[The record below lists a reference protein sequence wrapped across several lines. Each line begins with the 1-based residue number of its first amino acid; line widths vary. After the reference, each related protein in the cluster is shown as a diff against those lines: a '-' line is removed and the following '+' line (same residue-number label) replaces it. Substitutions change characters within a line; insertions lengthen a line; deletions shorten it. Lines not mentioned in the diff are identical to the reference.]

1 MSYCPFVTLDD
12 FPNPTHSEAYGH
24 AFIEVAQ
31 RVVAAPGDT
40 EAQRLLGLLPRLLLS
55 DQRLARTRAS
65 GRTHDEFTGRV
76 RELLNLRVRGLWR
89 DFASSTRRRATTRDD
104 DERVRRDALRLAR
117 LREWGRCGRVLMR
130 GEVAQ
135 GSASMLQ
142 SMRDLHPD
150 GRAELEEWARS
161 GHPDAPPAAEHLD
174 RDIFMHLIGADADG
188 SIRRGSA
195 ADAAGHRWE
204 HLAAV
209 VETGGADALYALCDE
224 LFRGTAIARS
234 AGMTW
239 IFGGRL
245 IALRKPGDSP
255 ERRRLRPIGMGTI
268 LLRLIGSCA
277 ARQFAPTFGAQF
289 DPATQEDVDEDSEM
303 WRLLQA
309 GVACPGGT
317 QQVQHTIRELLA
329 EHPDWLVMKI
339 DARNAFNTCSRATFF
354 RRLLERAPGLYSW
367 VHCCYSAPTRRY
379 VRMEDGSFQVV
390 WSTAGTT
397 QGDPLGPA
405 LFSFAMLALQE
416 QLAALVSAGQL
427 FYLDDG
433 HCVGPAETLA
443 EFASAIVQ
451 PDGEHDMERTT
462 GCAVEVTKCSVWGH
476 DHIEYSSPTEYPA
489 ERTREEFDMQAASEG
504 RDIFIGEDEEV
515 DGVLDRQYGGDPL
528 HASRHL
534 SRRAAE
540 ARSRLRELFP
550 SRLHGMRG
558 LREPDSLGAEEA
570 IQERAASRG
579 LVVLG
584 SPVCGTHDFMRAELE
599 STIARAREYV
609 DRAREILLPPHP
621 DAYLGLMRVTLPPRF
636 VHHCLCVPPSL
647 VASAAAAFDQLVLR
661 AYTTVVGSLQS
672 DHLPASDL
680 ALMPRQFGGQD
691 FRSSASVAEALY
703 LGAHALSTH
712 RVWRRAPLLRALPSS
727 RLTMPAWPTGQHRT
741 HPPERT
747 IREHMCLTHREE
759 VRAGRD
765 RFEGTLLHAAA
776 WQSLIPEGM
785 RIPSEQPTLAQ
796 LRDAT
801 VRNLGRDLSRAVWV
815 LQLHQAIED
824 CTTPYGEA
832 VVRERTTRGAMQW
845 VAARPVGPEERVGWT
860 RRWAE
865 PVDVITAHQ
874 GSLLLRPTVLADSG
888 CAGCGGADVWGS
900 DARHFGSC
908 PRGIRSSRALHHPI
922 RDVLVEMLRSVVGH
936 ARVLPEL
943 ARHRRYS
950 AIRRPDIIVTDFY
963 GFRRHLILDVKSLD
977 CSTHEHAVRNHAE
990 DRALAGHV
998 EAERALPA
1006 YYTTYRAGGV
1016 QHHVPRAIGDST
1028 LVCAA
1033 VGRFGG
1039 IGVQLS
1045 TLMAELARR
1054 RAGTL
1059 STEERRAE
1067 RARGYSFL
1075 GYWRHRLSLA
1085 VQVSVAIAIRATRAE
1100 REGSPHEDDVEGGE
1114 GGDDDDD
1121 DFAPPDDTTTEEY
1134 SDEYRDDDDDDDDG
1148 ADAAQPART
1157 PAALAQPRPTL
1168 TEPHRGGHAGYVHGE
1183 AADAPAVGDDAPP
1196 DTPDHHGDDR
1206 DDDGDESPVLEVT
1219 CPACGLAY
1227 ESELDA
1233 SCQCGDCLTRHCRS
1247 CCPEETTSDGDYQL
1261 GQRTMDQRRAAVE
1274 MQIDTRELNETGTQP
1289 EPRLEATQLEPPD
1302 DYDDEAT
1309 QRGIPDGDGDMQGG
1323 ADSAP
1328 APAASGV
1335 PLADQFD
1342 HGARPVT
1349 PPTAERESRDGI
1361 HTLDCHDRHQVE
1373 AHLRQAAVQFS
1384 LVRGIHRTL
1393 DQLDQRR
1400 AAAREQI
1407 GPRELEETS
1416 TQPGLQPEATQL
1428 EPPDGDDGE
1437 ATQRGTP
1444 DDDDDMQGASRPA
1457 TPPSAERGSRDGTH
1471 TLDHLHGLQASPR
1484 PASPAPSGADMDG
1497 AP

>member
-1 MSYCPFVTLDD
+1 
-12 FPNPTHSEAYGH
+12 
-24 AFIEVAQ
+24 
-31 RVVAAPGDT
+31 
-40 EAQRLLGLLPRLLLS
+40 
-55 DQRLARTRAS
+55 
-65 GRTHDEFTGRV
+65 
-76 RELLNLRVRGLWR
+76 
-89 DFASSTRRRATTRDD
+89 
-104 DERVRRDALRLAR
+104 
-117 LREWGRCGRVLMR
+117 
-130 GEVAQ
+130 
-135 GSASMLQ
+135 MLQ

-599 STIARAREYV
+599 STIARAREYI

-647 VASAAAAFDQLVLR
+647 VAPAAAAFDQLVLR

-727 RLTMPAWPTGQHRT
+727 RLTMPAWTTGQHRT

-785 RIPSEQPTLAQ
+785 RIPSEQPCVTSAETCRGRYGCSSCTRPSRTVPPLTARLWCESGRRAVPCSGLPPAQSDLRRGLDGPGDGPSQSTSSRLTRARSYSGRRCWRTPVAQAVEEPTSGARTRGTLA
-796 LRDAT
+796 A
-801 VRNLGRDLSRAVWV
+801 A
-815 LQLHQAIED
+815 
-824 CTTPYGEA
+824 P
-832 VVRERTTRGAMQW
+832 GA
-845 VAARPVGPEERVGWT
+845 
-860 RRWAE
+860 
-865 PVDVITAHQ
+865 
-874 GSLLLRPTVLADSG
+874 
-888 CAGCGGADVWGS
+888 
-900 DARHFGSC
+900 
-908 PRGIRSSRALHHPI
+908 
-922 RDVLVEMLRSVVGH
+922 
-936 ARVLPEL
+936 
-943 ARHRRYS
+943 
-950 AIRRPDIIVTDFY
+950 
-963 GFRRHLILDVKSLD
+963 
-977 CSTHEHAVRNHAE
+977 
-990 DRALAGHV
+990 
-998 EAERALPA
+998 
-1006 YYTTYRAGGV
+1006 
-1016 QHHVPRAIGDST
+1016 
-1028 LVCAA
+1028 
-1033 VGRFGG
+1033 
-1039 IGVQLS
+1039 
-1045 TLMAELARR
+1045 
-1054 RAGTL
+1054 
-1059 STEERRAE
+1059 
-1067 RARGYSFL
+1067 
-1075 GYWRHRLSLA
+1075 
-1085 VQVSVAIAIRATRAE
+1085 
-1100 REGSPHEDDVEGGE
+1100 
-1114 GGDDDDD
+1114 
-1121 DFAPPDDTTTEEY
+1121 
-1134 SDEYRDDDDDDDDG
+1134 
-1148 ADAAQPART
+1148 
-1157 PAALAQPRPTL
+1157 
-1168 TEPHRGGHAGYVHGE
+1168 
-1183 AADAPAVGDDAPP
+1183 
-1196 DTPDHHGDDR
+1196 
-1206 DDDGDESPVLEVT
+1206 
-1219 CPACGLAY
+1219 
-1227 ESELDA
+1227 
-1233 SCQCGDCLTRHCRS
+1233 
-1247 CCPEETTSDGDYQL
+1247 
-1261 GQRTMDQRRAAVE
+1261 
-1274 MQIDTRELNETGTQP
+1274 
-1289 EPRLEATQLEPPD
+1289 
-1302 DYDDEAT
+1302 
-1309 QRGIPDGDGDMQGG
+1309 
-1323 ADSAP
+1323 SAP
-1328 APAASGV
+1328 AARSTTRSVTCWWRCCARSSGTRACCQSW
-1335 PLADQFD
+1335 PD
-1342 HGARPVT
+1342 T
-1349 PPTAERESRDGI
+1349 DG
-1361 HTLDCHDRHQVE
+1361 TRRS
-1373 AHLRQAAVQFS
+1373 AGRTS
-1384 LVRGIHRTL
+1384 LS
-1393 DQLDQRR
+1393 
-1400 AAAREQI
+1400 
-1407 GPRELEETS
+1407 PTS
-1416 TQPGLQPEATQL
+1416 TAS
-1428 EPPDGDDGE
+1428 
-1437 ATQRGTP
+1437 AGT
-1444 DDDDDMQGASRPA
+1444 SSS
-1457 TPPSAERGSRDGTH
+1457 T
-1471 TLDHLHGLQASPR
+1471 
-1484 PASPAPSGADMDG
+1484 
-1497 AP
+1497 